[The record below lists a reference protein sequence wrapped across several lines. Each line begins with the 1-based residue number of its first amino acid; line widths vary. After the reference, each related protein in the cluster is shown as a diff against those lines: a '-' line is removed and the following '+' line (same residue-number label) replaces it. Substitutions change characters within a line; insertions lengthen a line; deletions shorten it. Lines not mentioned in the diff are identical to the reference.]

1 MNKLLFSITLLFG
14 VSVMALTEKEKTSW
28 LEPVSD
34 ADYAEATGFPKASS
48 SGN

>member
-1 MNKLLFSITLLFG
+1 
-14 VSVMALTEKEKTSW
+14 MALTEKEKTSW